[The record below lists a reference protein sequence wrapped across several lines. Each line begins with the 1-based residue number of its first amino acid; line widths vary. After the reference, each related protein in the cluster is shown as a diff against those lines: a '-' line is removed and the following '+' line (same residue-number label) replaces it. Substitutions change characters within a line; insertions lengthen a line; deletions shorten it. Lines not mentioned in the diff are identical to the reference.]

1 VAVIKK
7 MGIFFTSIFL
17 LSVLFSVVSQFI
29 FHLPYGW
36 NIEATN
42 SMYPLLKPGDL
53 VFILPLMG
61 KPYPHEIVAY
71 KPPFLN
77 FYVVHEVINVT
88 KNGYITKG
96 INNPTPDPWIVKPSW
111 IKGFVPEIFGQPI
124 VIPYVGN
131 LITLIRGTT
140 GYITAFIVLFAIYGI
155 SEIVDRKQLNLP
167 ARRRNRRKTVD
178 PKILAITF
186 LILSFA
192 AFMIL
197 FSPHV
202 IFTDLMWNSVQNAPF
217 ISRQFSNNLG
227 AVPPN
232 SMVPVTLSVNYHHF
246 LLKIPLVIL
255 HSPSLKL
262 QNYSEE
268 NITFLLY
275 TSSQGLHSETV
286 AIEVLPE
293 LLPVTVLN
301 FLFSIN
307 PILPL
312 VGEGTE
318 ISVIISIIVY
328 AVMKKLS

>member
-1 VAVIKK
+1 MFKII
-7 MGIFFTSIFL
+7 GIFLASIFL

-53 VFILPLMG
+53 IFILPLIG

-111 IKGFVPEIFGQPI
+111 IKGFVPEIFGHPI
-124 VIPYVGN
+124 VIPYVGY
-131 LITLIRGTT
+131 LITQIRGTL
-140 GYITAFIVLFAIYGI
+140 GYIVAFILLFAIYGI
-155 SEIVDRKQLNLP
+155 SEIYDRNQIVIKP
-167 ARRRNRRKTVD
+167 RRRNRMEIVD
-178 PKILAITF
+178 PKSMALVF
-186 LILSFA
+186 LVLSFT

-197 FSPHV
+197 FSPH
-202 IFTDLMWNSVQNAPF
+202 IIYTTLMWNSVQHAPF
-217 ISRQFSNNLG
+217 ISKQFSNNLG

-232 SMVPVTLSVNYHHF
+232 SMVPITLSFNYHPF
-246 LLKIPLVIL
+246 LLKLPLIIL
-255 HSPSLKL
+255 YSSSLKL
-262 QNYSEE
+262 QHYSLM
-268 NITFLLY
+268 NVTFLLY
-275 TSSQGLHSETV
+275 TSSPGLHSETIS
-286 AIEVLPE
+286 IEILPE
-293 LLPVTVLN
+293 FLPAIILY

-312 VGEGTE
+312 VVESIE
-318 ISVIISIIVY
+318 VSIVISIIVY
-328 AVMKKLS
+328 VIMRKLT